1 MMANPALQSSSERSR
16 TLPAVY
22 TRGLSERLDLYLGV
36 AHQRLHGGGETASGL
51 GNPALGASQ
60 RFAIGWLTQVNASQL
75 QALMTA
81 QLTAMQLQGQVPD
94 SVLAQFSQMVPLIG
108 LVGYGVVNDPTPD
121 RNVRID
127 LTTGTLQAQ

>member
-1 MMANPALQSSSERSR
+1 
-16 TLPAVY
+16 
-22 TRGLSERLDLYLGV
+22 
-36 AHQRLHGGGETASGL
+36 
-51 GNPALGASQ
+51 
-60 RFAIGWLTQVNASQL
+60 
-75 QALMTA
+75 
-81 QLTAMQLQGQVPD
+81 MQLQGQVPD